1 MNNER
6 VKNLISYTIALLFY
20 GAFLG
25 VFIYLYP
32 GRNDFNLSYLADEK
46 NLILEGF
53 LKTIAISIV
62 ALFLSV
68 ISGFLLY
75 LLVNSKFRVI
85 RHIAIIYNEAIFGIP
100 LVVFLTFMYFFIF
113 ANFRFIEPIYVGVVA
128 ISLYMAPYIKNVF
141 EGAIKSID
149 ENQYQAMTVF
159 GFTTYQKYRYI
170 ILPQLIKVI
179 IPPLIGNFSYVIKSS
194 TLLHVMLVDE
204 LYSEI
209 TKASLKKLAIIEGYT
224 LMVVLYL
231 VITIPL
237 LQLAKWFEKRYGV

>member
-1 MNNER
+1 M
-6 VKNLISYTIALLFY
+6 AALFY
-20 GAFLG
+20 AAFLSL
-25 VFIYLYP
+25 FIYLYP
-32 GRNDFNLSYLADEK
+32 GGSDFDMSFVIDEK
-46 NLILEGF
+46 GLILEGF
-53 LKTIAISIV
+53 ILTIIISII
-62 ALFLSV
+62 ALFLSI
-68 ISGFLLY
+68 ISGFILY
-75 LLVNSKFRVI
+75 LLVNSKFRVV
-85 RHIAIIYNEAIFGIP
+85 RHIATIYNEAIFGIP

-113 ANFRFIEPIYVGVVA
+113 APVRFIPPTYVGVLA
-128 ISLYMAPYIKNVF
+128 ISLYMAPYMKNVF

-170 ILPQLIKVI
+170 ILPQLVKVI

-209 TKASLKKLAIIEGYT
+209 SKATIKNLRIMEGYT

-231 VITIPL
+231 IITIPL